1 MCLNW
6 NFRTQNVEYNYPK
19 NKRRFVIEIC
29 SIDRILYKETFM
41 GKICMKYAPEASPR
55 PLFSFGK

>member
-1 MCLNW
+1 MCQNW
-6 NFRTQNVEYNYPK
+6 NFKTQNVEYNYPK
-19 NKRRFVIEIC
+19 NKRFDIEIC
-29 SIDRILYKETFM
+29 SIDRILCKEIFM